1 MKWGNMKVFKLWLD
15 PKKCK
20 GCLRCEL
27 ACSFHKSRHKF
38 FNPELSSTTILR
50 SNENKKIIMK
60 IDETCDFCE
69 NEDEKYP
76 LCVKYCVFGAR
87 GVIK

>member
-1 MKWGNMKVFKLWLD
+1 MNNFQLWLN

-27 ACSFHKSRHKF
+27 ACSFHKSGHKF
-38 FNPELSSTTILR
+38 FNPELSSTAVFRNSETKEIT
-50 SNENKKIIMK
+50 MQ
-60 IDETCDFCE
+60 IDESCDFCE
-69 NEDEKYP
+69 KENFP
-76 LCVKYCVFGAR
+76 LCVKYCDFGAR

>member
-1 MKWGNMKVFKLWLD
+1 MNNFKLWMD
-15 PKKCK
+15 PHKCK

-27 ACSFHKSRHKF
+27 ACSFHKSGHKF
-38 FNPELSSTTILR
+38 FNPETSSTQIAR
-50 SNENKKIIMK
+50 NNDHKEIIMMV
-60 IDETCDFCE
+60 DETCDLCID
-69 NEDEKYP
+69 EDAP

>member
-1 MKWGNMKVFKLWLD
+1 MNNFKLWMD

-27 ACSFHKSRHKF
+27 ACSFHRSGHKF
-38 FNPELSSTTILR
+38 FNPELSSTTVSR
-50 SNENKKIIMK
+50 NNENKKIVMQ

-69 NEDEKYP
+69 SEDEDFP

-87 GVIK
+87 GVVK